1 MTSKTFSIVI
11 MVTVFVGML
20 LSSSAC
26 AALPTPTPAP
36 TSTAIPSP
44 TETATPRPPTATS
57 TPTATA
63 TATATP
69 TPTRPP
75 TEMPKP
81 TATPEITTPVQWQ
94 KELQRWLENVSI
106 VNATGVGESGSLP
119 TVFSKR
125 FKESPLKR
133 NKYGLLIPDANH
145 NQVDKV
151 IPDGTGAIVEFMEKI
166 LTDPSVV
173 VPATMRHKADSAVFN
188 PDGTLN
194 AKNLALV
201 LRQIKKVYV
210 VDVNIDKSGKT
221 YYARVNDEDIY
232 FYPRY
237 SISPAHPDE
246 VLTPL
251 PLVHQTK
258 DGTVLIIPFTALYWY
273 ENPTG
278 YGAINTTG
286 FRPDA
291 APYTLA
297 YNIIAGLINALANPN
312 TETGCLRP
320 GNKDPISNSVLQEF
334 LFATATLPIYD
345 LQMTGNPYDDFER
358 NKQILQKIFSLQCG
372 GH

>member
-20 LSSSAC
+20 LGSSAC

-69 TPTRPP
+69 THEPTR
-75 TEMPKP
+75 TP
-81 TATPEITTPVQWQ
+81 TATPEITTPVNWQ
-94 KELQRWLENVSI
+94 KELKRWLESVSI

-119 TVFSKR
+119 IVFSKG

-173 VPATMRHKADSAVFN
+173 VPETMRHKADSAVFN

-194 AKNLALV
+194 AKNLALA

-210 VDVNIDKSGKT
+210 VDAKIYSSGAS
-221 YYARVNDEDIY
+221 YYTQVNDEEIY
-232 FYPRY
+232 FPPRY
-237 SISPAHPDE
+237 SINPAFPDS

-258 DGTVLIIPFTALYWY
+258 DKTTVLIIPFTALYWY
-273 ENPTG
+273 EDPTG
-278 YGAINTTG
+278 YGAINL
-286 FRPDA
+286 FKYYSDKA
-291 APYTLA
+291 AAYAPA
-297 YNIIAGLINALANPN
+297 YNFEFRLTPN
-312 TETGCLRP
+312 
-320 GNKDPISNSVLQEF
+320 DS
-334 LFATATLPIYD
+334 
-345 LQMTGNPYDDFER
+345 DFP
-358 NKQILQKIFSLQCG
+358 S
-372 GH
+372 

>member
-1 MTSKTFSIVI
+1 
-11 MVTVFVGML
+11 
-20 LSSSAC
+20 
-26 AALPTPTPAP
+26 
-36 TSTAIPSP
+36 
-44 TETATPRPPTATS
+44 
-57 TPTATA
+57 
-63 TATATP
+63 
-69 TPTRPP
+69 
-75 TEMPKP
+75 
-81 TATPEITTPVQWQ
+81 
-94 KELQRWLENVSI
+94 
-106 VNATGVGESGSLP
+106 
-119 TVFSKR
+119 
-125 FKESPLKR
+125 
-133 NKYGLLIPDANH
+133 
-145 NQVDKV
+145 
-151 IPDGTGAIVEFMEKI
+151 MEKI

-173 VPATMRHKADSAVFN
+173 VPETMRHKADPAVFN

-210 VDVNIDKSGKT
+210 VDVNIDKAAKPIILKSMTK
-221 YYARVNDEDIY
+221 RFISLQDIQ
-232 FYPRY
+232 
-237 SISPAHPDE
+237 SILHFLIQI
-246 VLTPL
+246 LTPL

-258 DGTVLIIPFTALYWY
+258 DGTTVLIIPFTALYRY
-273 ENPTG
+273 EDPSA

-345 LQMTGNPYDDFER
+345 LQMTGNPYDAFER

>member
-1 MTSKTFSIVI
+1 MTRTFTLAAMMAI
-11 MVTVFVGML
+11 FVGML
-20 LSSSAC
+20 LGSSAC

-36 TSTAIPSP
+36 TSTAIPFS
-44 TETATPRPPTATS
+44 TETATPRPPTE
-57 TPTATA
+57 TPTPTA

-69 TPTRPP
+69 TPTR
-75 TEMPKP
+75 TETPKP

-94 KELQRWLENVSI
+94 KELKRWLESVSI

-119 TVFSKR
+119 IVYSKTY
-125 FKESPLKR
+125 KESPLKY

-145 NQVDKV
+145 SQVDKV
-151 IPDGTGAIVEFMEKI
+151 IPNGTGAIVEFMEKI

-210 VDVNIDKSGKT
+210 VDAKIYSSGAS
-221 YYARVNDEDIY
+221 YYTQVNDEEIY
-232 FYPRY
+232 FPPRY
-237 SISPAHPDE
+237 SINPAHPDD

-273 ENPTG
+273 ESPTG
-278 YGAINTTG
+278 YGTTNG
-286 FRPDA
+286 LDFRPDA
-291 APYTLA
+291 APYKLA

-320 GNKDPISNSVLQEF
+320 GNKGPISNSVLQEF
-334 LFATATLPIYD
+334 LFATTTLPIYD
-345 LQMTGNPYDDFER
+345 LQMSGTPPDDFER
-358 NKQILQKIFSLQCG
+358 NKQINQRIFSLQCG

>member
-26 AALPTPTPAP
+26 ASLPTPTPAP
-36 TSTAIPSP
+36 TSTAIPFS
-44 TETATPRPPTATS
+44 TETATPRPPTETP

-69 TPTRPP
+69 TR
-75 TEMPKP
+75 TETPKP

-94 KELQRWLENVSI
+94 KELKRWLESVSI

-119 TVFSKR
+119 IVYSKTY
-125 FKESPLKR
+125 KESPLKY

-145 NQVDKV
+145 SQVDKV
-151 IPDGTGAIVEFMEKI
+151 IPNGTGAIVEFMEKI

-173 VPATMRHKADSAVFN
+173 VPATMRHKADPAVFN

-210 VDVNIDKSGKT
+210 VDAKIYPSGAS
-221 YYARVNDEDIY
+221 YYAQVNDEEIY
-232 FYPRY
+232 FPPRY
-237 SISPAHPDE
+237 SINPAHPDQI
-246 VLTPL
+246 LTPL
-251 PLVHQTK
+251 PLVHQAK
-258 DGTVLIIPFTALYWY
+258 DKTTVLIIPFTALYWY
-273 ENPTG
+273 ESPTG
-278 YGAINTTG
+278 YGTTNG
-286 FRPDA
+286 LDFRPDG

-320 GNKDPISNSVLQEF
+320 DNKGPISNSVLQDF
-334 LFATATLPIYD
+334 IFSAATLEPMFAKRNGNSEDVIKYNKNVYD
-345 LQMTGNPYDDFER
+345 
-358 NKQILQKIFSLQCG
+358 KIFSLQCG
-372 GH
+372 SH